1 MNRVL
6 AAALALPM
14 MLGGELPPLP
24 RKARRPYD
32 PRDAIGHHEAMAR
45 AEAKRARKRAR
56 RLAERSA

>member
-1 MNRVL
+1 MNRAL

-14 MLGGELPPLP
+14 MLGALPPLP

-56 RLAERSA
+56 RLAEAR